1 MRLGVSGGSKRLL
14 IVIATLLISGVVT
27 LSQNKP
33 SILDLIEQSIPKRE
47 SDWKVKTSDRM
58 ENINVPQ
65 ASMDWT
71 NGTDEVGAYILVFPT
86 VEAAADNLKLNSD
99 GQFSKLDGTGDE
111 AYMWTHQENRKD
123 TQFIIRFRKTGVV
136 VMISSASLDVVKR
149 SARYIAESI
158 PPLDQYLQIVPQPQN
173 QGDTC
178 HVYVVDVVKAR
189 RAFEAYRSTGNEKA
203 DNKAMAGAQTVFP
216 EFRTVIGEEALTTKT
231 YRFPD
236 SKLIITASVYYT
248 DESMASSKG
257 VDSMLVGI
265 AVSPTAQK
273 DAISAE
279 NNAVSEVTLNG
290 RDTVRVKKYVRVNGR
305 LYVVGLEC
313 KGQGIN
319 ELQ

>member
-1 MRLGVSGGSKRLL
+1 MTKRLL
-14 IVIATLLISGVVT
+14 IVIATLLISGVET
-27 LSQNKP
+27 LSQKKP

-47 SDWKVKTSDRM
+47 SDWKLKTSDRM
-58 ENINVPQ
+58 EKINVPQ

-86 VEAAADNLKLNSD
+86 VAAAADNLKLNSGD

-111 AYMWTHQENRKD
+111 AYKWTHQENRKD

-136 VMISSASLDVVKR
+136 VMMSSASLDVVKR
-149 SARYIAESI
+149 GARYIAESI
-158 PPLDQYLQIVPQPQN
+158 PPLDQYLQIVPQSQN

-178 HVYVVDVVKAR
+178 HVYVVDAVKAR
-189 RAFEAYRSTGNEKA
+189 RAFEDHRSTGNEEA
-203 DNKAMAGAQTVFP
+203 DNKAIAGAQTVFP

-231 YRFPD
+231 YGFPHN
-236 SKLIITASVYYT
+236 KFIITASVYYT

-273 DAISAE
+273 DAISAD

-290 RDTVRVKKYVRVNGR
+290 RDTVRVKKYVRVKGR

-313 KGQGIN
+313 KGQGLN